1 MTRRFCDWWLRLA
14 APIVPGD
21 VRQDWLREWRAEL
34 VLADGR
40 SWHALGALPHAVWL
54 RWDRWRFEMLAQDL
68 KHAIRSLTK
77 KPGFATITLLTLGI
91 GIGANAA
98 IFGAVRAVLLRP
110 LPFEKPE
117 ALVAISTTT
126 LKRPDVIGGAS
137 APPDV
142 VDWQRDITS
151 LTNIAAISADSS
163 ALTGDGPA
171 EQVPNANVSGTFFN
185 LLGVSPLYGR
195 GLAPEDDVTTA
206 PDVAVLSHALWVRR
220 FGSRPDA
227 IGRTVTAD
235 GKPLRIVGVMPAE
248 FSYPL
253 GAELWLPIKFTE
265 RDIQTQRGAQYLDVI
280 GRLKPGATI
289 ESAQSEMRTYGRHL
303 GEVYPRTNADRTV
316 RLSMLRDSL
325 VGSVRPAMLMLLG
338 AVGFV
343 LLIVCVNVANLFLT
357 RALGRQ
363 REMAVR
369 SALGAS
375 RGRLVRALLVE
386 SGLVGIGG
394 GMIGLV
400 LAMWGTGAIAGLD
413 RGIGIPL
420 LNQTRVDGTVM
431 LFVAGAAMLTAI
443 LFGTLPAWQASSVLD
458 VAKRIREDATSTTGD
473 RHRQRLRSLLIVFE
487 TAMAVVLLVGAGL
500 LMRSFVG
507 LTSVELG
514 FSGDRVQTFNL
525 SLPQPKYPTPV
536 SRAMFAET
544 LMSRLAALPQTE
556 SAGAIFG
563 LPLTNFAYTISM
575 STIDGRKIDNDEEQN
590 QKSLQVRVVTPD
602 YFKTMGIPIRRGR
615 SIQDS
620 DRLGGEYSVVINETA
635 AARLWPDQDPLGHQF
650 TLGTRLGQGG
660 ASAGGTV
667 VGVAGDVHDFGP
679 VPKVRPTVYLSHAQF
694 PINFFSVVIKTRGEP
709 TAAIEPARAI
719 VAALDPDLPMFQ
731 VRTMGRLAGQAVAQ
745 PRLYLLLLAMFAAAA
760 MLLSAIGIYGVL
772 SHTVSQR
779 TREIGIRLALG
790 AARGRV
796 VRSVVGHAT
805 LLALSG
811 LAAGLVIA
819 AASGRFIQGLLFGV
833 QPIDLPTYVS
843 VATGLALVAVLASW
857 IPARR
862 ASRVDPVVAL
872 RQN

>member
-1 MTRRFCDWWLRLA
+1 
-14 APIVPGD
+14 
-21 VRQDWLREWRAEL
+21 
-34 VLADGR
+34 
-40 SWHALGALPHAVWL
+40 
-54 RWDRWRFEMLAQDL
+54 MLAQDL
-68 KHAIRSLTK
+68 KYAARSLTK
-77 KPGFATITLLTLGI
+77 KPGFAMVTLLTLGI

-110 LPFEKPE
+110 LPFENPDS
-117 ALVAISTTT
+117 LIAISTTT
-126 LKRPDVIGGAS
+126 VKKPDVIGGAS

-142 VDWQRDITS
+142 VDWQRDIKS
-151 LTNIAAISADSS
+151 LTNIAAVSENSS

-195 GLAPEDDVTTA
+195 ALLPEDDVTGA

-227 IGRTVTAD
+227 IGKTITAD
-235 GKPLRIVGVMPAE
+235 GQTLRIVGVMPPE
-248 FSYPL
+248 FVYPL
-253 GAELWLPIKFTE
+253 GAEMWLPIKFTE
-265 RDIQTQRGAQYLDVI
+265 KDIQTQRGAQYLDVI
-280 GRLKPGATI
+280 GRLNPGATV
-289 ESAQSEMRTYGRHL
+289 ESAQSEMRTYGKHL
-303 GEVYPRTNADRTV
+303 AELYPRTNADRTV
-316 RLSMLRDSL
+316 RLSLMRDSL

-375 RGRLVRALLVE
+375 RGRLVRALMVE
-386 SGLVGIGG
+386 SGLVGLGG
-394 GMIGLV
+394 GLIGLV
-400 LAMWGTGAIAGLD
+400 LAMWGTAAIAGLD

-431 LFVAGAAMLTAI
+431 LFVAGAAVLTAI

-473 RHRQRLRSLLIVFE
+473 RHRQRLRSTLIIFE

-500 LMRSFVG
+500 LMRSFIG
-507 LTSVELG
+507 MTSVELG
-514 FSGDRVQTFNL
+514 FSADRVQTFNL

-536 SRAMFAET
+536 SRAAFAEA
-544 LMSRLAALPQTE
+544 LMSRLAGLPQTE
-556 SAGAIFG
+556 SAGVIFG

-575 STIDGRKIDNDEEQN
+575 STIDGRKIDNDEEQT
-590 QKSLQVRVVTPD
+590 QKSLQVRIVTPD
-602 YFKTMGIPIRRGR
+602 YFKAMGIPIRRGR
-615 SIQDS
+615 GIQDS

-650 TLGTRLGQGG
+650 TLGTRMGQGG

-679 VPKVRPTVYLSHAQF
+679 VPKVRPTVYMSHAQF
-694 PINFFSVVIKTRGEP
+694 PVSFFSVVIKTRGEP
-709 TAAIEPARAI
+709 STAIEPARAI
-719 VAALDPDLPMFQ
+719 VAAMDPDLPMFQ
-731 VRTMGRLAGQAVAQ
+731 VRTMERLAGASVAQ

-790 AARGRV
+790 AARGQV

-811 LAAGLVIA
+811 LGVGLLIA
-819 AASGRFIQGLLFGV
+819 AATGRFIQGLLFGV
-833 QPIDLPTYVS
+833 QPIDTLTYVS
-843 VATGLALVAVLASW
+843 VASSLALVALIASW

>member
-1 MTRRFCDWWLRLA
+1 
-14 APIVPGD
+14 
-21 VRQDWLREWRAEL
+21 
-34 VLADGR
+34 
-40 SWHALGALPHAVWL
+40 
-54 RWDRWRFEMLAQDL
+54 MLAQDL
-68 KHAIRSLTK
+68 KYAIRSLTK
-77 KPGFATITLLTLGI
+77 KPGFAMITLLTLGI

-110 LPFEKPE
+110 LPFESPE
-117 ALVAISTTT
+117 QLVAISTTT
-126 LKRPDVIGGAS
+126 LKKPDIIGGAS

-142 VDWQRDITS
+142 VDWQRDIKS
-151 LTNIAAISADSS
+151 LTNIAAVSADSS

-195 GLAPEDDVTTA
+195 ALAPADDVTTA
-206 PDVAVLSHALWVRR
+206 PDVAVLSHALWMRR
-220 FGSRPDA
+220 FGGRPDA
-227 IGRTVTAD
+227 VGRTIIAD

-248 FSYPL
+248 FVYPL

-280 GRLKPGATI
+280 GRVKPGATVD
-289 ESAQSEMRTYGRHL
+289 SAQSEMRTYARHL
-303 GEVYPRTNADRTV
+303 AEAYPKTNADRTV
-316 RLSMLRDSL
+316 RVSLLRDSL
-325 VGSVRPAMLMLLG
+325 VGSVRPAMLMLLS

-369 SALGAS
+369 AALGAS

-386 SGLVGIGG
+386 SGLVGAGG
-394 GMIGLV
+394 GLIGLV

-431 LFVAGAAMLTAI
+431 MFVAGAAILTAI

-473 RHRQRLRSLLIVFE
+473 RHRQRLRSTLIVFE

-514 FSGDRVQTFNL
+514 FSADRVQTFNL

-536 SRAMFAET
+536 SRATFAET

-556 SAGAIFG
+556 SAGAVFG

-575 STIDGRKIDNDEEQN
+575 STIDGRKIDNDEEQT
-590 QKSLQVRVVTPD
+590 QKSLQVRIVTPD

-615 SIQDS
+615 AIQDS

-635 AARLWPDQDPLGHQF
+635 ASRLWPDQDPLGHQF
-650 TLGTRLGQGG
+650 TLGTRMGQGG

-667 VGVAGDVHDFGP
+667 VGVAADVHDFGP

-709 TAAIEPARAI
+709 SAAIEPARAI
-719 VAALDPDLPMFQ
+719 VAAMDPDLPVFQ
-731 VRTMGRLAGQAVAQ
+731 VRTMEQLAGQAVAQ

-790 AARGRV
+790 AARGQV

-811 LAAGLVIA
+811 LGVGLVIA
-819 AASGRFIQGLLFGV
+819 AATGRFIQGLLFGV

-843 VATGLALVAVLASW
+843 VASGLALVALIASW